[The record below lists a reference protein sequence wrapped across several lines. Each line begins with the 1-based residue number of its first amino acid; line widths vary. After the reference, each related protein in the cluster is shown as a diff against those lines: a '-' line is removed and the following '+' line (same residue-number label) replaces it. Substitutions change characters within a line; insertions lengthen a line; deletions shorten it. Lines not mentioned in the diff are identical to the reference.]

1 MGGVLKQD
9 PEAKIVFII
18 WYDRDPYYYEQ
29 SPQWEYM
36 VYFDRKDYELD
47 LEWIKDKYKNI
58 KVRIYKI
65 SKWFDIKEPEL
76 V

>member
-1 MGGVLKQD
+1 MSGDLRQD

-18 WYDRDPYYYEQ
+18 WYERDPYYYEQ
-29 SPQWEYM
+29 YPQWEYM

-65 SKWFDIKEPEL
+65 SKWFEIKEPEL